1 MEPRSAWRAN
11 DLAAYDAAC
20 EAANGAIAALL
31 GLADD
36 GAMLHEHAL
45 AEASAIRRELVE
57 VDAFNRSALETLLA
71 RMTSRIAEL
80 SGPLP

>member
-11 DLAAYDAAC
+11 DLAAYDAAR

-31 GLADD
+31 RHADD